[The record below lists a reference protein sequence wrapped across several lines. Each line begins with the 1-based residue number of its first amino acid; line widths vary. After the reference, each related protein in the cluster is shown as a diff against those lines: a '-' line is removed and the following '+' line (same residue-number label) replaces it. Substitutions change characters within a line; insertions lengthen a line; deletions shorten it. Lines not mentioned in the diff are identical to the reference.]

1 MFVYTIV
8 SYEPFES
15 PEFNIVCAREDIE
28 TLRKRLKK
36 DVKAYVENEGY
47 DAEDFIDRGLTPIR
61 QTDDF
66 WMDEDEDTGAYVEYH
81 IFEVPV
87 I

>member
-1 MFVYTIV
+1 MFVYTII
-8 SYEPFES
+8 SYEPFEAPS
-15 PEFNIVCAREDIE
+15 FSVICCSDDINKLRE
-28 TLRKRLKK
+28 RLKE

-47 DAEDFIDRGLTPIR
+47 DAEDFIDRDLCPID

-81 IFEVPV
+81 IFETEVV
-87 I
+87 